1 MDAVNIVQT
10 ANIEKK
16 FVMYDSARTA
26 NTRMCVCVRV
36 YACVYVFVSVRRR
49 LCAREREQTVFV

>member
-10 ANIEKK
+10 ANIDKT

-26 NTRMCVCVRV
+26 NTRMCVCV
-36 YACVYVFVSVRRR
+36 FVCVRRR
-49 LCAREREQTVFV
+49 LCAREREQNVFV